1 MSCGAVQYNKLKVGL
16 VGDSMG
22 DNENTVY
29 ARLSIKWSVG
39 DISAPEMVIVSS
51 GRAKGMFVC

>member
-1 MSCGAVQYNKLKVGL
+1 MQYNKLKVGL

-29 ARLSIKWSVG
+29 VRLSIKWSVG